1 MAAAVVAVAIVAI
14 DQLTKAWA
22 RVALEDATIDVV
34 PGFLRLALAENSGA
48 AFGLFK
54 SGGQIIAVFAV
65 IAVGVILFAF
75 RTVDRR
81 ADLIGLG
88 LVMGGAIGNLVDRM
102 TRGSGFLDGRVT
114 DWVDLWLIPNF
125 NVADAAISIGVAVLL
140 LGALRKP

>member
-1 MAAAVVAVAIVAI
+1 VVAAVVAVAIVAV

-88 LVMGGAIGNLVDRM
+88 LVMGGAIGNLVDRL
-102 TRGSGFLDGRVT
+102 TRGGGFLDGRVT
-114 DWVDLWLIPNF
+114 DWIDLWFIPNF

>member
-1 MAAAVVAVAIVAI
+1 MVAAVVAVAIVAI
-14 DQLTKAWA
+14 DQITKAWA

-88 LVMGGAIGNLVDRM
+88 LVMGGAIGNLVDRL
-102 TRGSGFLDGRVT
+102 TRGGGFLDGRVT
-114 DWVDLWLIPNF
+114 DWIDLWFIPNF